1 MKIKKTVGERLFDV
15 LNVTLCS
22 ALFVIFL
29 YPFWDTLLLSM
40 SNAANAS
47 KLTLRILPDFP
58 LAFESYQKVFEQP
71 MFLIAIRNTLAR
83 TVIGTVLTVL
93 FTFCGAYVLAK
104 KTLPFRNG
112 ITFYILFTMF
122 FSGGL
127 IPGYLLMQ
135 NLGLLNNFWVLI
147 LPQLTSAWYLI
158 IARNFIIGIPDSLD
172 EAAMLDG
179 AGVLRTMFSVIFP
192 VSKPIIAVV
201 ALWSA
206 IGHWNAWYDA
216 YIYNRDR
223 NLIVLQQLLRSI
235 LIDDSADMMGKAL
248 VESAAAT
255 TPETVKAA
263 TIIVATVPIACV
275 YPFFQKYFMKGI
287 QVGAVKG

>member
-1 MKIKKTVGERLFDV
+1 M
-15 LNVTLCS
+15 
-22 ALFVIFL
+22 LFVIFL
-29 YPFWDTLLLSM
+29 YPFWDTLLLSV
-40 SNAANAS
+40 SDAKSAS
-47 KLTLRILPDFP
+47 KLTLRLLPDLP
-58 LAFESYQKVFEQP
+58 LRFESYQKVFEQP
-71 MFLIAIRNTLAR
+71 MFLIAIRNTVLR
-83 TVIGTVLTVL
+83 TIIGTVLTVL

-104 KTLPFRNG
+104 KTLPFRRG
-112 ITFYILFTMF
+112 ITLYILFTMF

-135 NLGLLNNFWVLI
+135 GLGLLNTFWVLI
-147 LPQLTSAWYLI
+147 LPSLTSAWYLI
-158 IARNFIIGIPDSLD
+158 IARNFMITIPESLA
-172 EAAMLDG
+172 EAAELDG
-179 AGVLRTMFSVIFP
+179 AGILRTMFFVILP
-192 VSKPIIAVV
+192 VCLPIIAVI

-223 NLIVLQQLLRSI
+223 SLIVLQQLLRSI

-263 TIIVATVPIACV
+263 TIVVATVPIACV
-275 YPFFQKYFMKGI
+275 YPFFQRFFMKGI